1 MTRVQFPEG
10 PREVEPRTVLHS
22 RDGMRPPEPLFDIPG
37 HEVIA
42 TIDGQYFAMPLQA
55 RRPDDGPIHD
65 SDAAG
70 GDREI

>member
-1 MTRVQFPEG
+1 MTRVQFPDG
-10 PREVEPRTVLHS
+10 PREIQPGAMLAS
-22 RDGMRPPEPLFDIPG
+22 RGGMKPPEPLFDIPG

-42 TIDGQYFAMPLQA
+42 TIDGQYFAVPLQA
-55 RRPDDGPIHD
+55 ERPDDGPIID